1 MEEVQSQLA
10 LGKYVRAY
18 MRMILYMSFTLIS
31 IIDRFRKS
39 G

>member
-18 MRMILYMSFTLIS
+18 MCLSLYVSSALIS
-31 IIDRFRKS
+31 IIDQFRES
-39 G
+39 T